1 VRRALILVAVLGVLA
16 LHLLNQVR
24 SEQYR
29 ERLAHGTF
37 SLMADNL
44 QPMNQTERQRALLV
58 WERLLGIPLALKTFN
73 QTDLDLTQRTR
84 VLRGQ
89 RWWSRP
95 ARMRR
100 RFTGWSAKRN
110 NWYSRGSQ
118 QISEQLARAT
128 IYLLADELVR
138 VPVAEQPQRLA
149 QLKQD
154 KGFGFD
160 LRLVTVDEADMDEDQ
175 SRRVSEGDT
184 VMALGKEGDSIRVF
198 AGMVG
203 TPWVLEIGPLYQ
215 MNPYPPEWLVL
226 IAALGLTLIGLIVYL
241 LVRQLERRLRGLEA
255 AATRIA
261 RGSLET
267 RVPARGADS
276 VGRLASAFN
285 GMAEHL
291 QQLLAIQRELVRAVS
306 HELRTPVA
314 RLRFGLEMIGSAT
327 TPQALEKYCE
337 GMDHDIEDLDR
348 LVDEMLT
355 YARLEQGSPALNF
368 QRIDLDAL
376 VNQVIEELAPL
387 RADVTVQRGLCL
399 SAADCDDA
407 WVEAEPRYL
416 HRALQNLVS
425 NAMRHAQSRVTI
437 SYQVGQ
443 QRCRVDVE
451 DDGPGVPEIAW
462 EKIFT
467 PFLRLDDSRTRA
479 SGGHGLGLSIVRR
492 IIHWHDGRA
501 LIGKSQSL
509 GGLFQFELAAQSGEA
524 LRAWLSGQSPL
535 RALHIQALEFS
546 GLETDQAQQLPV
558 LDSELRIQL
567 GAIAPLG
574 GQVCQ

>member
-1 VRRALILVAVLGVLA
+1 VNSIFLRIYGGMCAALILVAVLGVLA
-16 LHLLNQVR
+16 LNLLNQVR

-44 QPMNQTERQRALLV
+44 QPMSEIERRRSLVV
-58 WERLLGIPLALKTFN
+58 WERLLGIPLALQTFT
-73 QTDLDLTQRTR
+73 QTNLDLTQRSR
-84 VLRGQ
+84 VQRGQ
-89 RWWSRP
+89 
-95 ARMRR
+95 ALVEQ
-100 RFTGWSAKRN
+100 TGPYAAKVYRLV
-110 NWYSRGSQ
+110 SDKEQLVLTGEVQ

-138 VPVAEQPQRLA
+138 YPVAEQPQRLA
-149 QLKQD
+149 ALKQD

-160 LRLVTVDEADMDEDQ
+160 MQLVTLDQADMDEDQ
-175 SRRVSEGDT
+175 RRRVSEGDT
-184 VMALGKEGDSIRVF
+184 VMALGKGGDSIRVF

-226 IAALGLTLIGLIVYL
+226 IAALGLSLIGLIVYL
-241 LVRQLERRLRGLEA
+241 LVRQLERRLSGLES

-261 RGSLET
+261 KGSLET

-276 VGRLASAFN
+276 IGRLAAAFN

-291 QQLLAIQRELVRAVS
+291 QRLLAIQRELVRAVS

-327 TPQALEKYCE
+327 TEQAREKYRV
-337 GMDHDIEDLDR
+337 GMDNDIQDLDR

-368 QRIDLDAL
+368 QRVDLDAL
-376 VNQVIEELAPL
+376 VNQVISELAPL
-387 RADVTVQRGLCL
+387 RADVKVQRGLCL

-416 HRALQNLVS
+416 HRALQNLLS
-425 NAMRHAQSRVTI
+425 NAMRHAESQVFI

-451 DDGPGVPEIAW
+451 DDGPGVPESAW
-462 EKIFT
+462 ERIFT

-501 LIGKSQSL
+501 LISKSKKL
-509 GGLFQFELAAQSGEA
+509 GGACFS
-524 LRAWLSGQSPL
+524 LSWPRHQEK
-535 RALHIQALEFS
+535 R
-546 GLETDQAQQLPV
+546 
-558 LDSELRIQL
+558 
-567 GAIAPLG
+567 
-574 GQVCQ
+574 

>member
-1 VRRALILVAVLGVLA
+1 MNSIFLRIYGGMCAALILVAVLGVLA
-16 LHLLNQVR
+16 LNLLNQVR

-44 QPMNQTERQRALLV
+44 QPMNQTERHRALLV
-58 WERLLGIPLALKTFN
+58 WERLLGIPLTLKKFAE
-73 QTDLDLTQRTR
+73 TDLDLAQRTR

-89 RWWSRP
+89 
-95 ARMRR
+95 ALVEQ
-100 RFTGWSAKRN
+100 TGPHAAKVYRLI
-110 NWYSRGSQ
+110 SEKEQMMLVGEVQ

-138 VPVAEQPQRLA
+138 VPVGEQPKRLA
-149 QLKQD
+149 QIKQE

-160 LRLVTVDEADMDEDQ
+160 LRLVTVNDADIDEDQ
-175 SRRVSEGDT
+175 SRRVAEGDT
-184 VMALGKEGDSIRVF
+184 VMALGKGGDSIRVF

-261 RGSLET
+261 KGSLET

-314 RLRFGLEMIGSAT
+314 RLRFGLEMIGTAT
-327 TPQALEKYCE
+327 TPQALEKYRE
-337 GMDHDIEDLDR
+337 GMDHDIEDLDK

-355 YARLEQGSPALNF
+355 YARLEQGSPALTF

-387 RADVTVQRGLCL
+387 RAEVTVQRGLCL
-399 SAADCDDA
+399 SSADNDGA

-416 HRALQNLVS
+416 HRALQNLVG
-425 NAMRHAQSRVTI
+425 NAMRHAHSQVTV

-443 QRCRVDVE
+443 LRCRIDVE
-451 DDGPGVPEIAW
+451 DDGPGVPEVAW
-462 EKIFT
+462 ERIFT

-501 LIGKSQSL
+501 IIGKSKSL
-509 GGLFQFELAAQSGEA
+509 GGACFS
-524 LRAWLSGQSPL
+524 LSWPRNQE
-535 RALHIQALEFS
+535 R
-546 GLETDQAQQLPV
+546 
-558 LDSELRIQL
+558 R
-567 GAIAPLG
+567 
-574 GQVCQ
+574 